1 MSAKRQYECTL
12 CDRRAVVVGGP
23 GTDLHD
29 RTTTV
34 GCCECGQLDDVVVAR
49 RIDGS
54 AFSPDD
60 DMSGELMPKCRAC
73 GADAVVAWVDGDPC
87 PRCGGPLPGANGSPE
102 PGTRNAEGP
111 DDAGPSGHSIPV
123 SGAGSAG

>member
-1 MSAKRQYECTL
+1 MSGRRQYECAL

-23 GTDLHD
+23 GHDLHN

-54 AFSPDD
+54 AFSPDHDMAD
-60 DMSGELMPKCRAC
+60 DLMPKCRAC
-73 GADAVVAWVDGDPC
+73 GADAVMVWTAGDPC
-87 PRCGGPLPGANGSPE
+87 PRCGGSLE
-102 PGTRNAEGP
+102 
-111 DDAGPSGHSIPV
+111 
-123 SGAGSAG
+123 